1 MNIIVCIDDHNGMMF
16 NKRRVSQD
24 KLVREDVLNNLH
36 GKKLMMNS
44 YSFHMFKEEDT
55 SLIEVIDNLPV
66 FTDCFQFIEDI
77 DISLKEK
84 EIDLLIIYYW
94 NRKYPSDFSFKI
106 DMNKQEW
113 KLISEKEFVGNS
125 HDKITKRVFEKVGG

>member
-24 KLVREDVLNNLH
+24 KLVREDILNNLH

>member
-1 MNIIVCIDDHNGMMF
+1 
-16 NKRRVSQD
+16 
-24 KLVREDVLNNLH
+24 
-36 GKKLMMNS
+36 
-44 YSFHMFKEEDT
+44 MFKEEDT